1 MKFEKTDFCRG
12 FRVQKVAANGKASQE
27 LYIDGLQIPKGGKE
41 DIKYDAII
49 SENNKGFEKDA
60 VMSTYHCNRV
70 ISLEWME
77 TIDFVHSSLIS
88 TAIYAVQTSVRCGW
102 CRADKLKVKS
112 LCFYTIRLSSED
124 TIQLH
129 NKG

>member
-27 LYIDGLQIPKGGKE
+27 LYIDGLQIPKG
-41 DIKYDAII
+41 
-49 SENNKGFEKDA
+49 GFEKDA